1 MNAVG
6 FDGMVAFVTG
16 AARGQGRN
24 HAVRL
29 AREGA
34 DIIAIDICAPV
45 GGAPYDLATPDDLAE
60 TERLVQAEGRGIVA
74 TIADVRDP
82 AAVAKALSAGVERF
96 GRLDI
101 VVANAGIAGSYAV
114 EDLTDEIW
122 RDMIDINLTGV
133 WNTVKASVPHLRAGG
148 RGGSIVLISSIAGLK
163 GLPNNAHY
171 AAAKHGVIGVMRSL
185 ANELGPEGIRVN
197 AVLPT
202 NVETRMLLN
211 DAIYKLFLPDADAPG
226 REDVEPL
233 LHGMHSL
240 DVPFVQSDDVSNAV
254 LFLAGPQSRFV
265 TGITMPID
273 AGALVK

>member
-1 MNAVG
+1 MG

-34 DIIAIDICAPV
+34 DIIAIDLCAPV
-45 GGAPYDLATPDDLAE
+45 QGAPYDMATRADLDE
-60 TERLVQAEGRGIVA
+60 TVRLVQAEGQQIVA
-74 TIADVRDP
+74 TEADVRDS
-82 AAVAKALSAGVERF
+82 AAVAKAVATGVERF
-96 GRLDI
+96 GRLDV
-101 VVANAGIAGSYAV
+101 VVANAGIAGSYPV

-171 AAAKHGVIGVMRSL
+171 AAAKHGVLGVMRSL

-211 DAIYKLFLPDADAPG
+211 DAIYKLFLPDEPQPT
-226 REDVEPL
+226 REQVEPL
-233 LHGMHSL
+233 LHGMHAL
-240 DVPFVQSDDVSNAV
+240 DVPFVQPDDVSNAV
-254 LFLAGPQSRFV
+254 LFLAGAESRYV

>member
-1 MNAVG
+1 MD
-6 FDGMVAFVTG
+6 FDGKVAFVTG

-34 DIIAIDICAPV
+34 DIIALDLCAPV
-45 GGAPYDLATPDDLAE
+45 AGAPYDMATSADLDE
-60 TERLVQAEGRGIVA
+60 TVHLVEAEGRRIEA
-74 TIADVRDP
+74 TVADVRD
-82 AAVAKALSAGVERF
+82 ADAVTKALARGIESF
-96 GRLDI
+96 GRLDV
-101 VVANAGIAGSYAV
+101 VVANAGIAGSFPV
-114 EDLTDEIW
+114 EELTDEIW

-171 AAAKHGVIGVMRSL
+171 AAAKHGVLGIMRSL

-202 NVETRMLLN
+202 NVDTRMLLN
-211 DAIYKLFLPDADAPG
+211 DAIYRLFLPDADAPT
-226 REDVEPL
+226 RADVEPL
-233 LHGMHSL
+233 LHGMHAL
-240 DVPFVQSDDVSNAV
+240 DVPFVHPDDVSNAV
-254 LFLAGPQSRFV
+254 LFLAGDRSRYV